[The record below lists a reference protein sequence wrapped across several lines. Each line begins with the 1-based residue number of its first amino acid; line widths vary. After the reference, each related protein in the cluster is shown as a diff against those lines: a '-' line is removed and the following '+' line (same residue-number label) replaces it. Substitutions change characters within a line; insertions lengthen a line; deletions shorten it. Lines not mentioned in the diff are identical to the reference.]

1 MTSRSSS
8 EASLVTSPR
17 TPKVI
22 LVATIILLQCF
33 FWPSQP
39 FHLQFIR
46 NQPSVKSKNSQ
57 GNTSGV
63 DYPAA
68 VFLLAQSIH
77 TFIFSSLNCPFP
89 SYIYNGS
96 LKYKSP
102 SKLNKSY
109 MRLLSYLIKC
119 EQTSSYNHKDTHKVM
134 FINYPEPWSVCNLE
148 QCETDQSHLMQAN
161 LPLDQVGS
169 FGPHMQMAVLCT
181 SFYCKSLIK

>member
-22 LVATIILLQCF
+22 LLARIILLQCF

-46 NQPSVKSKNSQ
+46 SQPSVKSNNSQ

-68 VFLLAQSIH
+68 VFLLAPS
-77 TFIFSSLNCPFP
+77 TLLSSVYCIVPFQATLTLQWV
-89 SYIYNGS
+89 GRS

-102 SKLNKSY
+102 LKLKKSY
-109 MRLLSYLIKC
+109 LRLITHLIKC
-119 EQTSSYNHKDTHKVM
+119 
-134 FINYPEPWSVCNLE
+134 
-148 QCETDQSHLMQAN
+148 
-161 LPLDQVGS
+161 
-169 FGPHMQMAVLCT
+169 
-181 SFYCKSLIK
+181 

>member
-22 LVATIILLQCF
+22 LLARIILLQCF

-46 NQPSVKSKNSQ
+46 SQPSVKSNNSQ

-63 DYPAA
+63 YYPAA
-68 VFLLAQSIH
+68 VFLLVQSVH
-77 TFIFSSLNCPFP
+77 PFIFSSLHCPFP

-102 SKLNKSY
+102 SKLNRSD
-109 MRLLSYLIKC
+109 MRLISYLIKC
-119 EQTSSYNHKDTHKVM
+119 KQTSSSNHKGTHKVRQ
-134 FINYPEPWSVCNLE
+134 L
-148 QCETDQSHLMQAN
+148 
-161 LPLDQVGS
+161 
-169 FGPHMQMAVLCT
+169 
-181 SFYCKSLIK
+181 